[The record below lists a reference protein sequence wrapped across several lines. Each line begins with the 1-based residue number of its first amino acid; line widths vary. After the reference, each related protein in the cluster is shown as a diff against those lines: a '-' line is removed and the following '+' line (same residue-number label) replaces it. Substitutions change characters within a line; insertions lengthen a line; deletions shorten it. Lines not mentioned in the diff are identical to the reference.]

1 MWYSILAYFKFLT
14 KASNQHGVHSP
25 FVYNF
30 ITKCVYDNT
39 RYSAYTALKHYRKQL
54 SSSKETLE
62 VSDFGA
68 GSRVMKTKTRRV
80 GAMAK
85 KAGTPLKRA
94 KLMYRMTRYFN
105 MEELLEL
112 GTSLGTAPH
121 AMHLGNPKAQITTIE
136 GCPNTA
142 EFAKQSLKQNNV
154 ANTTVITGDF
164 RSVLQKQNT
173 RPYDL
178 VFFDGHHEKEATI
191 AYFESLVVNTHNDSV
206 FIFDDIYWS
215 RGMTEAW
222 EYIKQHPQVTVTV
235 DLFFWGIV
243 FFRKEQV
250 KEHFKIRF

>member
-30 ITKCVYDNT
+30 VTKCVYDNT

-54 SSSKETLE
+54 ASSKETLE

-94 KLMYRMTRYFN
+94 KLMYRMVRYFN

-112 GTSLGTAPH
+112 GTSLGTATH

-154 ANTTVITGDF
+154 ANITVITGDF

-173 RPYDL
+173 KSYDL

-191 AYFESLVVNTHNDSV
+191 AYFESLIDNTHNDSV

-243 FFRKEQV
+243 FFRKEQA